1 MIVMSGHVG
10 EKQICVA
17 ESETSLYRKRENVSD
32 MRELQYADA
41 GMDMK
46 KYMLCLFKKI
56 PFVLVTAVL
65 GAMLGAL
72 VYTVVRTVPEA
83 EREYSAFSKIYL
95 DFAADETGEIYQE
108 YNGYTW
114 NDLMVTD
121 PILDLTMANL
131 SADYAREEVMA
142 ATEATILSDLRLL
155 TVTITTHNAERTDAI
170 LAATD
175 RALESY
181 GKQAKE
187 FIEVQTIQTTQAKL
201 VVADSRMVQAVL
213 VGLLI
218 GLVLSLIILNLYYVM
233 DDRIRVASDVRKVTN
248 MSFLGY
254 LSAGDIFEKDYK
266 NHMAYLKERL
276 GNIQVYDA
284 VQEVPLQGEKLEELR
299 RADGVVLTV
308 PYGKMH
314 GTYLSYLLEQLATQE
329 CNVCG
334 VAIRDADEKFLRMYY
349 GGIKA

>member
-1 MIVMSGHVG
+1 MMPGCAS

-17 ESETSLYRKRENVSD
+17 ENETSSDRKWENVSD

-56 PFVLVTAVL
+56 PFILVTAAL
-65 GAMLGAL
+65 GALLGVL
-72 VYTVVRTVPEA
+72 VYTVVRTVPES

-131 SADYAREEVMA
+131 PADYSKEEVMA

-155 TVTITTHNAERTDAI
+155 TVTITTHNAERTDTI

-175 RALESY
+175 QALESY
-181 GKQAKE
+181 GEQAKE
-187 FIEVQTIQTTQAKL
+187 FIQIQTIQTTQAKL
-201 VVADSRMVQAVL
+201 VVADSRMAQAVL

-218 GLVLSLIILNLYYVM
+218 GVAFALLAVSLYYVM
-233 DDRIRVASDVRKVTN
+233 DDRIMTASDVRKVTN
-248 MSFLGY
+248 LSFLGY
-254 LSAGDIFEKDYK
+254 LSSVDAFTKDYE
-266 NHMAYLKERL
+266 NNLAYLKERL
-276 GNIQVYDA
+276 GNVLVYDA
-284 VQEVPLQGEKLEELR
+284 VPKAALQGGKLEELR

-308 PYGKMH
+308 PYGTMH
-314 GTYLSYLLEQLATQE
+314 CVYLSYILEQLTTQE
-329 CNVCG
+329 CKVCG
-334 VAIRDADEKFLRMYY
+334 VAIRDVDEKFLRRYY
-349 GGIKA
+349 GRL

>member
-1 MIVMSGHVG
+1 MIVMPGYVS

-17 ESETSLYRKRENVSD
+17 GNETSLYTKWENVSD
-32 MRELQYADA
+32 MKELRYADA
-41 GMDMK
+41 GMDIK

-65 GAMLGAL
+65 GALLGAL
-72 VYTVVRTVPEA
+72 VYTAARTVPES

-131 SADYAREEVMA
+131 SADYGREEVMA

-155 TVTITTHNAERTDAI
+155 TVTITTHNAKRTDAI
-170 LAATD
+170 LAATN

-187 FIEVQTIQTTQAKL
+187 FIEIQAIQTTQAKL
-201 VVADSRMVQAVL
+201 AVADSRMLQAVL

-218 GLVLSLIILNLYYVM
+218 GLAFSLLVVNLYYVM
-233 DDRIRVASDVRKVTN
+233 DDRIMVASDVRKVTN
-248 MSFLGY
+248 LSFLGY
-254 LSAGDIFEKDYK
+254 PSAEDAFEKDYE
-266 NHMAYLKERL
+266 NNMAYLKERL

-284 VQEVPLQGEKLEELR
+284 VQKAALQGGKLEELR

-308 PYGKMH
+308 PYGKMQ
-314 GTYLSYLLEQLATQE
+314 GTYLSYLLELLTTQE

-334 VAIRDADEKFLRMYY
+334 VAIRDVDEKFLRRYY

>member
-1 MIVMSGHVG
+1 MKEI
-10 EKQICVA
+10 
-17 ESETSLYRKRENVSD
+17 R
-32 MRELQYADA
+32 YADV

-56 PFVLVTAVL
+56 PLIVAAAVL
-65 GAMLGAL
+65 GALLGAL
-72 VYTVVRTVPEA
+72 VYTVVRTVPES

-131 SADYAREEVMA
+131 SADYSREEVMA

-175 RALESY
+175 RALETY
-181 GKQAKE
+181 GDQAKE
-187 FIEVQTIQTTQAKL
+187 FIEVQTIQTTQAKM
-201 VVADSRMVQAVL
+201 VVADSRMAQAVL

-218 GLVLSLIILNLYYVM
+218 GLALSLLAVNLYYVM
-233 DDRIRVASDVRKVTN
+233 DDRIMVVSDVKKVTN
-248 MSFLGY
+248 LSFSGY
-254 LSAGDIFEKDYK
+254 LSAGDVFEKDYE
-266 NHMAYLKERL
+266 NHIAYLKERF
-276 GNIQVYDA
+276 GNIQVYDV
-284 VQEVPLQGEKLEELR
+284 VQKAALQGEKLEELR
-299 RADGVVLTV
+299 GADGVVLTV
-308 PYGKMH
+308 PYGKMQ
-314 GTYLSYLLEQLATQE
+314 GTYLSYLLEQLTAQE

-334 VAIRDADEKFLRMYY
+334 IAIRDTDEKFLRRYY
-349 GGIKA
+349 G